1 MQTSNK
7 RGKIENKSQFGFIYE
22 DNSLISVV
30 LRLQNDDE
38 YRNSSEGVSV
48 LWILEALAS
57 QISQLE

>member
-22 DNSLISVV
+22 GNSLISVV
-30 LRLQNDDE
+30 LRLQNDD
-38 YRNSSEGVSV
+38 RNSSEGVSV